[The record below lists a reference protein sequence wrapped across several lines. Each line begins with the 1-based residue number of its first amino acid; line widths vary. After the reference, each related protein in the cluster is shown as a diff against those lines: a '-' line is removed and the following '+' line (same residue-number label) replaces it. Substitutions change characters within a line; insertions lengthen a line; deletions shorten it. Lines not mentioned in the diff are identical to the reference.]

1 MFDFETSDL
10 KKVQFITSMPA
21 DLLRHDRDCC
31 ELEFKNVDIDEKW
44 GEAAQK
50 LINIKKQHNRYI
62 LESPDI
68 DKMNKMNKAE
78 RKLFMAR
85 DID

>member
-1 MFDFETSDL
+1 
-10 KKVQFITSMPA
+10 MPA
-21 DLLRHDRDCC
+21 VLLRHGRDCC
-31 ELEFKNVDIDEKW
+31 ELEYKNADIDEKW
-44 GEAAQK
+44 GEAAQQ